1 MTVSQSN
8 SRVTIQNQVV
18 TNINAN
24 NDKISVV
31 LSSALVV

>member
-1 MTVSQSN
+1 MTVSQSS
-8 SRVTIQNQVV
+8 SRVTIQNKVV